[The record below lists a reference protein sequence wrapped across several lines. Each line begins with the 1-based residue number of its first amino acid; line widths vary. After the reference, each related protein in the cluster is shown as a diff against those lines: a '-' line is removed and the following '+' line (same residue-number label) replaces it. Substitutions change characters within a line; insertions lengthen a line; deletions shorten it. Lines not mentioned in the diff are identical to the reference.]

1 MARSALRV
9 HLFFPLDIVP
19 IPHIPVGGI
28 KKSTL
33 PFVVMRTRAR
43 EDQGVVGKLGH
54 AHASKH
60 REIKIGKIYTNFAKQ
75 SSSELT
81 GSSLSS
87 AKRRWM
93 RASWGE
99 YDDAFLFSSYV

>member
-1 MARSALRV
+1 
-9 HLFFPLDIVP
+9 
-19 IPHIPVGGI
+19 
-28 KKSTL
+28 
-33 PFVVMRTRAR
+33 MRTRAR

-75 SSSELT
+75 SSSELN